1 MKRLSKKEEIII
13 QLFWSNGPMTVNE
26 IRELLPEPKPHVN
39 TLSTQIRLLEKHGYI
54 DHEKEGTGFRYY
66 ALVSREEYSNNTIG
80 NIVSKCFENSYIEV
94 VSALV
99 RDEKITV
106 EELEDLIRKIESEK

>member
-1 MKRLSKKEEIII
+1 MKRLSKKEEIIME
-13 QLFWSNGPMTVNE
+13 LFWTHGHMTVNE
-26 IRELLPEPKPHVN
+26 MRELFPEPKPHVN

-66 ALVSREEYSNNTIG
+66 ALVSREEYSSNTIG
-80 NIVSKCFENSYIEV
+80 NIVSKCFSNSYIEA

-99 RDEKITV
+99 RDEKISV
-106 EELEDLIRKIESEK
+106 DELEELIRKIESEK